1 MVYKAEDTALP
12 RFVALKFLPLPH
24 YQWVARIALSAD
36 PALAAAAGEIYR
48 NSDLQT
54 SLQNLLDHL
63 PKHPLAG
70 EQPYRM
76 RSC

>member
-1 MVYKAEDTALP
+1 VVYKAEGTALH

-24 YQWVARIALSAD
+24 YQWVARIALSGD
-36 PALAAAAGEIYR
+36 PALAVAAREIYR
-48 NSDLQT
+48 NSGFQA
-54 SLQNLLDHL
+54 SQQNLLDHL